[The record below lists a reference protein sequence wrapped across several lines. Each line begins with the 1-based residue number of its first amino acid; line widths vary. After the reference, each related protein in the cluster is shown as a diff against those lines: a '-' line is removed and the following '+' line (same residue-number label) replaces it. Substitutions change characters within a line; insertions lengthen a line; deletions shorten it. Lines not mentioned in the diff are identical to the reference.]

1 MSDKGHGKAVTKGSL
16 KAVTKKKLFEEIVR
30 QLRDLI
36 DNGDLKPGDQL
47 PPERELAE
55 IFKVSRHSVREAIR
69 TLEEHGVLKSR
80 RGSGTFVVLGEPDN
94 VVDYLA
100 QAVVREKDN
109 LAEIFQ
115 FRQMVEPQ
123 IAALAA
129 LNASPEHIDELRRI
143 LKLQQKETNISKQI
157 LLDNE
162 FHMALAKAAG
172 NSILLN
178 IVERVGGI
186 LGQCRMEVYQSQRR
200 SKISTKGHEDILEAL
215 ERQDSSLCEKAMS
228 EHLKDIIRIVLAD
241 HLDFFDNP
249 LPLQTKN

>member
-1 MSDKGHGKAVTKGSL
+1 VTTGSL
-16 KAVTKKKLFEEIVR
+16 KAVRKKKLFEEIVG
-30 QLRDLI
+30 QIKDLI
-36 DNGDLKPGDQL
+36 DNGDLKAGDQL

-55 IFKVSRHSVREAIR
+55 VFKVSRHSVREAIR
-69 TLEEHGVLKSR
+69 TLEEQGILKSR
-80 RGSGTFVVLGEPDN
+80 RGSGTFVVLGESDN

-100 QAVVREKDN
+100 RAVVREKDT

-129 LNASPEHIDELRRI
+129 LNASPENIRELKKI
-143 LKLQQKETNISKQI
+143 IKHQQSETSTKKQI

-172 NSILLN
+172 NSILYN

-200 SKISTKGHEDILEAL
+200 SQISTKGHERILKAL
-215 ERQDSSLCEKAMS
+215 ENKDSRGCEKAMA
-228 EHLKDIIRIVLAD
+228 EHLKDIIRIVLT
-241 HLDFFDNP
+241 DN
-249 LPLQTKN
+249 LKLS